1 MKFTKKI
8 AQHREHTKHGMSGS
22 PEYKAWAEMLQRC
35 ENKNHPKYSD
45 YGGREI
51 IVCKRWQNVL
61 NFLTDMGSRPDAQHN
76 SIDRIDVNGNYEPSN
91 CRWATNKEQCNNKR
105 NNRCFMYKGRSRTMM
120 QVAEEA
126 GIDHQ
131 TLRYRLVEAG
141 MSVEEATK
149 KPVRSLTRP
158 DNYGGLF
165 EHNGESHTLKE
176 WAMLKNIKYRTLTA
190 RICDRGYTLAEAL
203 ERGAPKS
210 EPRYRYEGDIYSAR
224 ELAAKL
230 GITTDG
236 LKAKIGRRT
245 IKVDFIDD

>member
-1 MKFTKKI
+1 
-8 AQHREHTKHGMSGS
+8 
-22 PEYKAWAEMLQRC
+22 
-35 ENKNHPKYSD
+35 
-45 YGGREI
+45 
-51 IVCKRWQNVL
+51 
-61 NFLTDMGSRPDAQHN
+61 
-76 SIDRIDVNGNYEPSN
+76 
-91 CRWATNKEQCNNKR
+91 
-105 NNRCFMYKGRSRTMM
+105 MM